1 MIIVGDKV
9 YRNIQEQVAKN
20 KEDIEDLQQ
29 GIVADC
35 YTKEEADAKFETKEE
50 AEEALD
56 LKADKSTT
64 YTKEEV
70 NTLKQDTLVS
80 GTNLK
85 TINDISLLGNGNIE
99 IPSGYH
105 LYQIEIVEEQSDIL
119 YKGVFIVA
127 SPNNL
132 NTGNYTRE
140 QLYNNFGYLSV
151 RGSGSAVNR
160 NNEILRVSP
169 SLELTTSDITLIFIY
184 YDNVEQDWQ
193 DYTINFDSARLRKI
207 F

>member
-9 YRNIQEQVAKN
+9 YRNIQEQVEKN

-50 AEEALD
+50 ASEALD

-80 GTNLK
+80 GTNIK

-105 LYQIEIVEEQSDIL
+105 LYQLEVNFIKNDIL
-119 YKGVFIVA
+119 YKGLFLFA
-127 SPNNL
+127 STTDITNG
-132 NTGNYTRE
+132 TYTSS
-140 QLYNNFGYLSV
+140 QLYDILGYKAI
-151 RGSGSAVNR
+151 RGSGSAMNKS
-160 NNEILRVSP
+160 NEIIRATP
-169 SLELTTSDITLIFIY
+169 SIEIAISQTTIVFSY
-184 YDNVEQDWQ
+184 YDSTAQDWE
-193 DYTINFDSARLRKI
+193 DDDVLVSSAYISKI